1 MIMRG
6 FETCRPIQHAVMTDS
21 AALQSKERKRELYEY
36 MLKGFV
42 DWFCERKNLTASE
55 FNSQND
61 LSKLKIVKLTF
72 FASAIKFGPRE
83 ESDLLDIFD
92 NFHAMP
98 LGPIES
104 DLLDA
109 HNNGTI
115 QRFVVDNKCL
125 IIKEEGSLKGGF
137 DKIDPAQKDEI
148 DSAIKELKKV
158 NPGLIGYYARQLVGI
173 SHEWSCWKYQF
184 EIAKSLGR
192 LSYPISKD
200 RIRQDT
206 PLFY

>member
-1 MIMRG
+1 MNMRG
-6 FETCRPIQHAVMTDS
+6 LKNQTYGRHTAMTDS
-21 AALQSKERKRELYEY
+21 ASLQTLERKRELYEY

-42 DWFCERKNLTASE
+42 DWFCEWKNIASHE
-55 FNSQND
+55 FNSKND
-61 LSKLKIVKLTF
+61 LSKLNIVKLTF
-72 FASAIKFGPRE
+72 YTSAIKFEPRE

-104 DLLDA
+104 DLLNA
-109 HNNGTI
+109 HNDGEI
-115 QRFVVDNKCL
+115 RRFVADNKCL
-125 IIKEEGSLKGGF
+125 AVKEEGFLSSSF
-137 DKIDPAQKDEI
+137 DKIDPALKDEI

-158 NPGLIGYYARQLVGI
+158 NPGFIGYYARRLVGI

-206 PLFY
+206 PFFY